1 MKPFAGVFG
10 MLALILMASP
20 LYAQSVSGTALVKAL
35 QKGGFILVMRHA
47 SSPNDPP
54 AKDAANPDNVNR
66 ERQLDDQGRD
76 TATEMGAALR
86 RLKIPVGD
94 VFTSP
99 AYRAIETA
107 HLAQLPSPQVRAELG
122 NAAQAMQQVS
132 DDQASWLKSKVL
144 QFQKGTNTIIITHV
158 PMIVAAFPQ
167 WSMGLTDGE
176 ALVIGPD
183 AAGGAKLV
191 ARIKIESWPSLR
203 P

>member
-1 MKPFAGVFG
+1 MKRFIGVLG
-10 MLALILMASP
+10 VLASLLMASP
-20 LYAQSVSGTALVKAL
+20 SHAQGVSGTALVKAL
-35 QKGGFILVMRHA
+35 QKGGYILVMRHA
-47 SSPNDPP
+47 SSPNEPP

-94 VFTSP
+94 VFSSP

-144 QFQKGTNTIIITHV
+144 QFQQGTNTIIITHV

-167 WSMGLTDGE
+167 WSTGLTDGE

-183 AAGGAKLV
+183 AVGGAKLV

>member
-1 MKPFAGVFG
+1 MKRFAVV
-10 MLALILMASP
+10 LAVLAFVSVARP
-20 LYAQSVSGTALVKAL
+20 APAQALSGKALVKAL
-35 QKGGFILVMRHA
+35 QRGGYVLVMRHA

-54 AKDAANPDNVNR
+54 AKEAANADNVNR

-76 TATEMGAALR
+76 TATEMGKALQ

-94 VFTSP
+94 VFSSP
-99 AYRAIETA
+99 AYRAMETA
-107 HLAQLPSPQVRAELG
+107 RLAQLPHPQVRAELG

-132 DDQASWLKSKVL
+132 DDQASWLKSKVV
-144 QFQKGTNTIIITHV
+144 QFVKGSNTIIITHV

-167 WSMGLTDGE
+167 WSTGLTDGE

-183 AAGGAKLV
+183 AKGEARLV